1 VVSLIHDTTII
12 TADGDETV
20 HFNAAMAIDGQRII
34 AVGPSDALT
43 ARYAN
48 GERIDGTG
56 MLVMPGFANCHTH
69 LTATIARGI
78 FEDYPTYAHP
88 PFDDVNRPAIP
99 DWTSAEQGLMGRL
112 GALEA
117 IRSGTTL
124 AMEDSIGNAERME
137 GLVACGLRL
146 VVAERV
152 ADRANGTV
160 GAQGPFERDPSMAAE
175 GLDRIE
181 RLHQRWHGAED
192 GRISVAVSAWAPDLC
207 SPELLRDLRAL
218 QDRLDTVATCHLNQ
232 VWGEVAAVK
241 ANRGMLPT
249 EYLASTGF
257 LSERLVAAHCRCMTP
272 AEEEI
277 AGKAGIAVAFNSCM
291 AARRGLSPN
300 IADLESHGCTIAL
313 GTDNMAEDMVEVM
326 RTAMFM
332 ERVRRKD
339 GAHPT
344 PDQTLGWAT
353 ANGYRALGVADG
365 GVLAEGRL
373 ADLIM
378 IDSRRAHL
386 VPMVRPVSAFVHNGQ
401 AADVQAVMVGG
412 EWIMR
417 DGKVLTMDEDAL
429 LAKAQATSVAL
440 WRRMYTAN
448 PEAHRP
454 NGFDPAT
461 AGAA

>member
-1 VVSLIHDTTII
+1 
-12 TADGDETV
+12 
-20 HFNAAMAIDGQRII
+20 
-34 AVGPSDALT
+34 
-43 ARYAN
+43 
-48 GERIDGTG
+48 
-56 MLVMPGFANCHTH
+56 
-69 LTATIARGI
+69 
-78 FEDYPTYAHP
+78 
-88 PFDDVNRPAIP
+88 
-99 DWTSAEQGLMGRL
+99 
-112 GALEA
+112 
-117 IRSGTTL
+117 L
-124 AMEDSIGNAERME
+124 AMEDSIGNDETME
-137 GLVACGLRL
+137 GLVATGLRL
-146 VVAERV
+146 VVAERA

-160 GAQGPFERDPSMAAE
+160 GAQGAFERDPAMAAE
-175 GLDRIE
+175 GLGRIE

-207 SPELLRDLRAL
+207 SPELLRDLRDL

-277 AGKAGIAVAFNSCM
+277 AGKAGISVAFNSCM

-300 IADLESHGCTIAL
+300 IADLDSHGCTIAL

-344 PDQTLGWAT
+344 PDQALGWAT
-353 ANGYRALGVADG
+353 ANGYRALGVTDG
-365 GVLAEGRL
+365 GVLAQGRL

-378 IDSRRAHL
+378 VAARRAHL
-386 VPMVRPVSAFVHNGQ
+386 VPVVRPVSAFVHNGQ
-401 AADVQAVMVGG
+401 AADVRSVMVGG
-412 EWIMR
+412 DWIMR
-417 DGKVLTMDEDAL
+417 DGRVLTMDEDAL
-429 LAKAQATSVAL
+429 LAEAQSTGVAL
-440 WRRMYTAN
+440 WRRMYDSH
-448 PEAHRP
+448 PDVHLP
-454 NGFDPAT
+454 NGFDPA
-461 AGAA
+461 ASGRA